1 MVLSNKEVL
10 PFSSLE
16 MEMWPGIF
24 WTGVAKED
32 EEDIGEE
39 GREVEECE
47 SKTVVMRKKRVLW
60 DFPSAILINLD
71 FLFYR

>member
-1 MVLSNKEVL
+1 
-10 PFSSLE
+10 
-16 MEMWPGIF
+16 
-24 WTGVAKED
+24 VAKED
-32 EEDIGEE
+32 EEDLGEE

>member
-1 MVLSNKEVL
+1 
-10 PFSSLE
+10 
-16 MEMWPGIF
+16 MWPEIF
-24 WTGVAKED
+24 LTGVAREE

-39 GREVEECE
+39 RREMEECE

-60 DFPSAILINLD
+60 DFSSAILINLD

>member
-1 MVLSNKEVL
+1 
-10 PFSSLE
+10 
-16 MEMWPGIF
+16 METWPEIF
-24 WTGVAKED
+24 LTGVAKEE
-32 EEDIGEE
+32 EEDIGDERKE
-39 GREVEECE
+39 MEECE

>member
-1 MVLSNKEVL
+1 
-10 PFSSLE
+10 
-16 MEMWPGIF
+16 MWPENF
-24 WTGVAKED
+24 LTGVAKEE
-32 EEDIGEE
+32 EEDIGDERKE
-39 GREVEECE
+39 MEECE